1 MVRKYPSSHTFRCDS
16 ETQLIL
22 DSLLVATE
30 YTKSELIRECIR
42 SYKDSPCSKGWIF
55 FFKTNCITIKGVK
68 IEWYKPL

>member
-42 SYKDSPCSKGWIF
+42 SYKGSPCSKG
-55 FFKTNCITIKGVK
+55 
-68 IEWYKPL
+68 

>member
-42 SYKDSPCSKGWIF
+42 SYKGSPCSKGWIF
-55 FFKTNCITIKGVK
+55 FLKLIVI
-68 IEWYKPL
+68 P